1 MEVAVS
7 QFRSIC
13 QNRSLIF
20 GLGILFLLALTPYW
34 SQVFGG
40 SYVVSLIMKAMIFA
54 IASLSLNLL
63 IGYGGLVSFG
73 HAAFLGLGSYV
84 TGILITEGVTDALI
98 ILPMVLA

>member
-13 QNRSLIF
+13 QNRSLISS

-40 SYVVSLIMKAMIFA
+40 SYVVSLVDESDDFC
-54 IASLSLNLL
+54 
-63 IGYGGLVSFG
+63 YCQPV
-73 HAAFLGLGSYV
+73 V
-84 TGILITEGVTDALI
+84 
-98 ILPMVLA
+98 